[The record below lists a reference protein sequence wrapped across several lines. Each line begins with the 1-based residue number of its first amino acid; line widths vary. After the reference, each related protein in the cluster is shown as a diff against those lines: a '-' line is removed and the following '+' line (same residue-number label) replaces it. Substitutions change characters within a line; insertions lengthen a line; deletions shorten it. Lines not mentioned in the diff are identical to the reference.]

1 MAEMF
6 LALTLTAR
14 RERKKKKMRKIA
26 VKKRTAEKE
35 KKKNEEQNR
44 FSKGWK
50 NKGKRRRKRGEDTK
64 NTAAK
69 DATDACVNSS
79 TPSLYARGQY
89 QEDTA
94 AL

>member
-1 MAEMF
+1 MEKK
-6 LALTLTAR
+6 
-14 RERKKKKMRKIA
+14 RKKEKMKSGA
-26 VKKRTAEKE
+26 G
-35 KKKNEEQNR
+35 

-50 NKGKRRRKRGEDTK
+50 NKGKRRRKRGEGTK